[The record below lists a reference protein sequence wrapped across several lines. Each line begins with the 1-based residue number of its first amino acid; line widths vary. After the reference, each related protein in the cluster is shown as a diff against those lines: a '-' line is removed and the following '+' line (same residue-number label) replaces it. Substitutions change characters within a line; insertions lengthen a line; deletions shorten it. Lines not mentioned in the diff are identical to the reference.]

1 MKWLW
6 RYAGE
11 ERALWKE
18 VIVAKYG
25 EIKPWC
31 TENVS
36 EPYGVGVWRTIRYL
50 EIFGQNGS
58 KFISQSG
65 EWKQNKILEGWM
77 G

>member
-1 MKWLW
+1 MKWMW
-6 RYAGE
+6 RYIGE

-25 EIKPWC
+25 ESGPWC
-31 TENVS
+31 TETVS
-36 EPYGVGVWRTIRYL
+36 EPYGVENNQKSLATD
-50 EIFGQNGS
+50 GS